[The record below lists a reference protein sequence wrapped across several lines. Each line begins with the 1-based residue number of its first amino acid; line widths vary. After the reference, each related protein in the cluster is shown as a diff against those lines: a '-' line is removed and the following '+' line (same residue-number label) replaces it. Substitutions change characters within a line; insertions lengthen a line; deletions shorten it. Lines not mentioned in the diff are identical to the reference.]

1 MIINSGYGAYQAQ
14 QAMQY
19 AYTGMI
25 SNTKAPQDFASFSSQ
40 PRADERAAGTRD
52 FGTQKR
58 VESRDQPQASN
69 SDAKNST
76 TTQQRLLPGM
86 VDFYV

>member
-1 MIINSGYGAYQAQ
+1 MIINSGYGVYQAQ

-25 SNTKAPQDFASFSSQ
+25 SNAKAPQDMASFSSQ
-40 PRADERAAGTRD
+40 PRAEERAAGTRD

-58 VESRDQPQASN
+58 VESRDQPQSSN
-69 SDAKNST
+69 TGAKNSVT
-76 TTQQRLLPGM
+76 VQQKLLPGM